1 MFHEVNR
8 KTVSLLFNNNL
19 LTKYDIPTLL
29 FNDNKPSKNKKLFQL
44 TNHHP
49 NQQNKKTGPSIR
61 TIQHSN
67 H

>member
-1 MFHEVNR
+1 MP
-8 KTVSLLFNNNL
+8 LLFNNNL

-29 FNDNKPSKNKKLFQL
+29 FNDNKLTKKQKIISFNRPSSLPTKQ
-44 TNHHP
+44 
-49 NQQNKKTGPSIR
+49 KTGSSIR